1 MINYDSLENAIRFNP
16 GQAQRFTAIFANY
29 SGQEQQVN
37 LADIASYELT
47 RIEVIYD
54 LIVSRNKLSLTLKP
68 RLISRVLS
76 TADLSFNTVFVVDN
90 GDDTTVTKNYLA
102 NWLTND
108 TAELTTSSPKKF
120 YRDTIIY
127 NNTSHS
133 KCLLT
138 ETDRVSLQ
146 SSIGQPSTV
155 SSLGRYLLATY
166 KYNTTILVKANS
178 VVKIKLGDVN
188 INVINN

>member
-1 MINYDSLENAIRFNP
+1 MINYNSLENAIRFNP
-16 GQAQRFTAIFANY
+16 GSAQKFTAIFANY
-29 SGQEQQVN
+29 SGSEQQVN

-54 LIVSRNKLSLTLKP
+54 LVVSRNRLSLTLKP

-76 TADLSFNTVFVVDN
+76 TADQSFNTIFVVDN

-108 TAELTTSSPKKF
+108 VAELTTSSPKKF

-127 NNTSHS
+127 NNISRS

-138 ETDRVSLQ
+138 ETDRVSLE
-146 SSIGQPSTV
+146 SSIGQPATV